1 MKRLWM
7 RLRTMGAV
15 VAHFCTRGRFFL
27 LPLVI
32 VIALASVLL
41 ALTGGISYVAP
52 FVYALF

>member
-1 MKRLWM
+1 M
-7 RLRTMGAV
+7 
-15 VAHFCTRGRFFL
+15 VAHFCTRGRSFL

>member
-1 MKRLWM
+1 MRRVWL
-7 RLRTMGAV
+7 RLRTFGLL